1 MLKSQ
6 NFLNQLR
13 YNNKLFNFQTYFQDM
28 NLFKFQRN
36 FHTERTQSAQSVPN
50 TKLPTDESYKLLPI
64 HEFPQNLTPEQK
76 LLYKKFQ
83 IYRFNPTEGSE
94 HYVSYY
100 VNLKECGP
108 MYLDALIKIKDTVD
122 STLSFRR

>member
-1 MLKSQ
+1 MFKCQ
-6 NFLNQLR
+6 NFLNKLR
-13 YNNKLFNFQTYFQDM
+13 YNNKLFNFQTYFQNM

-36 FHTERTQSAQSVPN
+36 FHTERTQSVPN
-50 TKLPTDESYKLLPI
+50 TKLPTDESYKPLPI
-64 HEFPQNLTPEQK
+64 VAFPQNLTPEQK

-83 IYRFNPTEGSE
+83 IYRFDPTFGSE

-108 MYLDALIKIKDTVD
+108 MYLDALIKIKDTID